1 MLLTTS
7 TEQGV
12 RLAFPGKVSDD
23 KSAVE
28 ASLIDA
34 SLKGCIAND
43 NLGASFFNPH
53 RYNRMSKRSREKK
66 AQQ

>member
-1 MLLTTS
+1 MLLTAS
-7 TEQGV
+7 AEQGV
-12 RLAFPGKVSDD
+12 RLALPGKVSDD

-43 NLGASFFNPH
+43 NLGAPFFNPH
-53 RYNRMSKRSREKK
+53 R
-66 AQQ
+66 